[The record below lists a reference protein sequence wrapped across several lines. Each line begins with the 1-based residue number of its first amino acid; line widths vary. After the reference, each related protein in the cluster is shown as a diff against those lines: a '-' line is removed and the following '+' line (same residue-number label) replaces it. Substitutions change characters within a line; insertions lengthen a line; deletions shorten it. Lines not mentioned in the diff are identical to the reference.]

1 MGVAGLT
8 IYHVK
13 SHLQMWIYFLM
24 SKYRQAN
31 YLTESAADGSKED
44 NKISGDSMDSPPG
57 LQINEALRMQMEVQK
72 RLHEQLEVQ
81 RQLQMRIE
89 AQARYLQK
97 IIEEQEKLGSSLIA
111 PEGPPGAEDKQFH
124 PHSHQAAD
132 ASTPSQSPQK
142 KQKVNNEGSDRSAPS
157 SAASEIVTHWSRNLY
172 NYHSHFSGPSS

>member
-1 MGVAGLT
+1 
-8 IYHVK
+8 
-13 SHLQMWIYFLM
+13 
-24 SKYRQAN
+24 
-31 YLTESAADGSKED
+31 
-44 NKISGDSMDSPPG
+44 MDSPPG